1 MSWQNQRGSSNLG
14 ESASPRGEVFDR
26 LNYAEFL
33 DWILKS
39 FLVANHTFE
48 IVCRDAMRH
57 YKDATFAD
65 AEHYYD
71 DMNAW
76 AEDFIERIKNEAIKK
91 DEYTDFSDVMR
102 EFELDHDS
110 ADSYDG
116 LLDYSHRVSKA
127 VRAAEGY
134 GRKIGLLIS
143 ERTPQ
148 AIPFDKAFQGI
159 PEAES

>member
-1 MSWQNQRGSSNLG
+1 MSWQNQKGSSNLG

-33 DWILKS
+33 DWILKNFVTS
-39 FLVANHTFE
+39 NHSFE
-48 IVCRDAMRH
+48 IVCRDSMRH
-57 YKDATFAD
+57 YKDATLAD
-65 AEHYYD
+65 ALHFYD

-76 AEDFIERIKNEAIKK
+76 AEDFIVRIQTEAIKK
-91 DEYTDFSDVMR
+91 GENELFSETML
-102 EFELDHDS
+102 EFRLEES
-110 ADSYDG
+110 STDSYES
-116 LLDYSHRVSKA
+116 LLGYSHRVSMA

-148 AIPFDKAFQGI
+148 AIPFDRAFQM
-159 PEAES
+159 PEAE